1 MGSLRRECL
10 DHMLVIGGLHLIRIL
25 KGYVTYFDQARPHQG
40 IAQQS
45 PEPSVSP
52 PGESKAGRVIA
63 FPVLNG
69 LHHDFR
75 RAAA

>member
-1 MGSLRRECL
+1 MGNLRRECL
-10 DHMLVIGGLHLIRIL
+10 DHMLVIGVLPLIRIL
-25 KGYVTYFDQARPHQG
+25 QEYVSYFNQARTHQG